1 MGHLVIVRLFG
12 SERFLK
18 MGELVKMRSFFVLRG
33 CFVHLFRYGPADPPF
48 GNRLCRN
55 SS

>member
-33 CFVHLFRYGPADPPF
+33 SFVLGGFSRGRVYTGRVFGGFLFF
-48 GNRLCRN
+48 
-55 SS
+55 